1 MAKFRPPLWAL
12 IWLAAVLLAGV
23 VFLADAASV
32 NRLMDSTGLSALLYP
47 DGRSQLPRLVS
58 VEPEKSAGE
67 VLEDSSVAPAP
78 VPLAIAPEAMTTET
92 LADSEV
98 SFPEASL
105 PESPA
110 PPPGTPNTFQLYFS
124 RLGPD
129 SRMETASWYRELPA
143 GTTPLTAT
151 LRALLLGPTLQE
163 KSQGALTLL
172 PAGTKLLSVRLKDQT
187 ALISFSEEFTRN
199 TLGNEG
205 LVGQLKQVIWTA
217 TQFPSVDKVQFLIA
231 GQYRETL
238 GEEGLSIALPVDRSS
253 FP

>member
-12 IWLAAVLLAGV
+12 IWLAGVLLAGV
-23 VFLADAASV
+23 VFLADASAV
-32 NRLMDSTGLSALLYP
+32 NRLLDSTGLTAVLYP
-47 DGRSQLPRLVS
+47 EGRTRAPQV
-58 VEPEKSAGE
+58 VATKTEKPSLE
-67 VLEDSSVAPAP
+67 VLEDPSVAPSP
-78 VPLAIAPEAMTTET
+78 EPLAVAGEPTAE
-92 LADSEV
+92 SEV
-98 SFPEASL
+98 SFPEATE
-105 PESPA
+105 PEA
-110 PPPGTPNTFQLYFS
+110 TPPPGKPNTYQLYFS

-163 KSQGALTLL
+163 KSQGALTLI
-172 PAGTKLLSVRLKDQT
+172 PAGSKLLSVRLKDQT
-187 ALISFSEEFTRN
+187 ALISFSEEFSHN

-205 LVGQLKQVIWTA
+205 LVGQLKQIVWTA
-217 TQFPSVDKVQFLIA
+217 TQFPSVDNVQFLIS

-238 GEEGLSIALPVDRSS
+238 GDEGLSIALPVDRSS